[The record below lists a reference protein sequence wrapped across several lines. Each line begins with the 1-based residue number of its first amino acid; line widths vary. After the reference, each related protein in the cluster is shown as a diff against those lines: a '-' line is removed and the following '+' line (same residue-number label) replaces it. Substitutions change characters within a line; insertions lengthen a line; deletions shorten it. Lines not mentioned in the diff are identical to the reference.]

1 MCSFAGMKQ
10 FYTINLLLLTLLS
23 YGQGTK
29 IRIFRNADE
38 LKTAV
43 TDTLF
48 GINIRHS
55 ILNETIVVTKPDS
68 SKVEFP
74 YNKIWGFKDK
84 EGKIYRNN
92 KLNFLQLEGETS
104 GFCLYSKSYGKEG
117 SYGWWDIKMANGVGT
132 LGKNYSSRSESF
144 FFSKTLEGEIFKFTK
159 SQINNEYRNTPCFP
173 QRLKQI
179 KRGGSSYSFIVS
191 SITPK
196 KMIEIYTKCQ

>member
-1 MCSFAGMKQ
+1 MKQ
-10 FYTINLLLLTLLS
+10 FFTINLLLSMLWS
-23 YGQGTK
+23 YSQGTK
-29 IRIFRNADE
+29 IRVFRNADE

-55 ILNETIVVTKPDS
+55 ILNETITVTKLDS

-74 YNKIWGFKDK
+74 FNKIWGFKDK

-92 KLNFLQLEGETS
+92 KLNFVQLEGETN
-104 GFCLYSKSYGKEG
+104 GLCLYSKSYGKEG

-132 LGKNYSSRSESF
+132 FGQNYSSRSETF
-144 FFSKTLEGEIFKFTK
+144 FFSKTLGGEIFKFKK
-159 SQINNEYRNTPCFP
+159 SNIDNEYRNTPCFP

-179 KRGGSSYSFIVS
+179 KTAGSSYSFIVS
-191 SITPK
+191 SITPR
-196 KMIEIYTKCQ
+196 KMIEIYTKCQESQHK